1 MAPLGLTAITDAAT
15 GDINGDGRQD
25 IYGQIHN
32 LNLSTN
38 PDDVVFMNNGG
49 LAFSRL
55 TPPSAGGNACSV
67 NVLHIYPRANPTF
80 LVENGLQ
87 KMAGPIQV
95 IKWNG

>member
-1 MAPLGLTAITDAAT
+1 M
-15 GDINGDGRQD
+15 
-25 IYGQIHN
+25 
-32 LNLSTN
+32 
-38 PDDVVFMNNGG
+38 
-49 LAFSRL
+49 
-55 TPPSAGGNACSV
+55 